1 MLHGL
6 PAEIIALVLLVL
18 VLGFALARPHEL
30 PEVVVAAPAAGLVL
44 LLGLITPADAGR
56 ELIELGPTVAFLAA
70 ILLLGRLAEVEGVFS
85 WLGAQLGM
93 RSGGRPQRLLGL
105 TFVAAAIT
113 TAVLSLDATVV
124 LLTPV
129 VLATARL
136 LRGAGRPHA
145 YACTHLA
152 NSASLLLPVSNL
164 TNLLVFAKSGLTFVG
179 FAALMVAPWVVV
191 IAIEY
196 LVLRLW
202 FRAELAIGTETR
214 PAGDAAGVDPDRAPP
229 RFALLV
235 LALTLLGF
243 GASSLFDVEP
253 VWAALLGALLLGARS
268 VVTGRIRVPGLL
280 HAADLPFCLFVLA
293 LGVVVQA
300 VAANGLGVA
309 LAAVLPSVPTLAGL
323 LITAGLAAVLCNVL
337 DNIPAVLLLLAVLG
351 DNPARG
357 SCWPCCS
364 G

>member
-136 LRGAGRPHA
+136 LAVR
-145 YACTHLA
+145 
-152 NSASLLLPVSNL
+152 
-164 TNLLVFAKSGLTFVG
+164 
-179 FAALMVAPWVVV
+179 AARTPTPARTW
-191 IAIEY
+191 
-196 LVLRLW
+196 R
-202 FRAELAIGTETR
+202 TR
-214 PAGDAAGVDPDRAPP
+214 PR
-229 RFALLV
+229 
-235 LALTLLGF
+235 
-243 GASSLFDVEP
+243 
-253 VWAALLGALLLGARS
+253 
-268 VVTGRIRVPGLL
+268 
-280 HAADLPFCLFVLA
+280 CCC
-293 LGVVVQA
+293 
-300 VAANGLGVA
+300 
-309 LAAVLPSVPTLAGL
+309 PSRT
-323 LITAGLAAVLCNVL
+323 
-337 DNIPAVLLLLAVLG
+337 
-351 DNPARG
+351 
-357 SCWPCCS
+357 
-364 G
+364 